1 MKCPQ
6 ARDKGLQMSDTV
18 ILSGKNEFRDYL
30 EASRCHDRKTRK
42 IIRSAAVFVG
52 VITLLLG
59 FSSTKS
65 EMIIWIGAGV
75 FFIIWGMFLSE
86 LLYTR
91 RVRKMWNNYPA
102 IKDGLFTRV
111 ISTDGISGRIDNDTD
126 VLTRW
131 ENFINWK
138 EGPNVF
144 LVYLSLKIYMIVP
157 KRLLTKIPN

>member
-1 MKCPQ
+1 
-6 ARDKGLQMSDTV
+6 MSDTV
-18 ILSGKNEFRDYL
+18 ILSGKTEFRDYL
-30 EASRCHDRKTRK
+30 EASRCHDRKARMLF
-42 IIRSAAVFVG
+42 RSAEVFAG

-75 FFIIWGMFLSE
+75 FLISWGMFLRE

-91 RVRKMWNNYPA
+91 RVRRMWNNYPA
-102 IKDGLFTRV
+102 IKDGLFIRV
-111 ISTDGISGRIDNDTD
+111 ISTDGIYGRIDNDTD

-157 KRLLTKIPN
+157 KRLLTKSRTKGV